1 MPENTAEH
9 EFIRGQV
16 AKIAGSGALGRSRS
30 YVKLLEFLVACTF
43 EGRTPKEHEI
53 ATEVFKRG
61 ADFDP
66 SQDAMV
72 RVYAHHLRQKLENYY
87 AEEGRDE
94 PRRIVLPKGEYR
106 IAVAPLE
113 PEPAEEAERA
123 AAPKSRRGLQI
134 ASAAAVLVLLGVLV
148 GAGMMFA
155 LRPPVEEPATPY
167 DAVASAPIWRSLLDD
182 QLPILV
188 VVGDYYIFG
197 ELDSH
202 GNVTRMIRNF
212 SINSPGDL
220 DQYVMQQPELAKR
233 YVDLNLTYLP
243 LGTAFALRDLLRVL
257 YTSNKPVRVVSMSEL
272 KAEGLRNNHIVYV
285 GYISGLDKLFDFV
298 FASSGLAIGETYD
311 QIIDLASGKVY
322 TSEGGIPPSDRNYRD
337 YGLFSTFAGPG
348 GNQFMVVAG
357 TRDAGLM
364 QTAYAVTD
372 AEHLEAINA
381 ALPKEA
387 KASDPSFEVLY
398 EVTGFD
404 RTNLDSVI
412 VHAAHLAPRHSWD
425 PALTMPPGPSADDE
439 DGLPKENA
447 APPIS
452 PPAGARPQT
461 PTTSQTN
468 PPKSQPA
475 AGKWTSANIHR
486 TPPPP

>member
-16 AKIAGSGALGRSRS
+16 EKIAGSGALGRSRS
-30 YVKLLEFLVACTF
+30 YAKLLEFLVACTF

-72 RVYAHHLRQKLENYY
+72 RVYAHHLRQKLESYY

-94 PRRIVLPKGEYR
+94 PRRILLPKGEYR

-113 PEPAEEAERA
+113 PLPPEEPPHTAVPR
-123 AAPKSRRGLQI
+123 RRRWRGLQI
-134 ASAAAVLVLLGVLV
+134 ASAAAVLVLLGVVV
-148 GAGMMFA
+148 GAGTLFA
-155 LRPPVEEPATPY
+155 LRPSVEQPATAY
-167 DAVASAPIWRSLLDD
+167 DAVARAPIWKALLDD
-182 QLPILV
+182 KLPILI

-220 DQYVMQQPELAKR
+220 DQYIMQQPELAKR

-298 FASSGLAIGETYD
+298 FASSGLAIGQTYD

-348 GNQFMVVAG
+348 GNQFM
-357 TRDAGLM
+357 
-364 QTAYAVTD
+364 
-372 AEHLEAINA
+372 
-381 ALPKEA
+381 
-387 KASDPSFEVLY
+387 
-398 EVTGFD
+398 
-404 RTNLDSVI
+404 I
-412 VHAAHLAPRHSWD
+412 V
-425 PALTMPPGPSADDE
+425 
-439 DGLPKENA
+439 
-447 APPIS
+447 
-452 PPAGARPQT
+452 
-461 PTTSQTN
+461 
-468 PPKSQPA
+468 
-475 AGKWTSANIHR
+475 
-486 TPPPP
+486 